1 VATSDVAIANRALQ
15 LLGSSRKLESLT
27 QDHPN
32 ARSMNA
38 AFEPTR
44 RSLIRRYEWGF
55 AISRDSIAAD
65 GDQTEW
71 GGHNRYSLPNDFLRL
86 TRDKERQR
94 ASDWRIEGLFI
105 VTDDASPLDIKY
117 IADITDPNAF
127 DSLFHEA
134 FANRLAFVT
143 CKEITGSTDLHKT
156 LNKDYDDVIAEA
168 RMVQAIEKPA
178 QELPED
184 DWIAARR

>member
-32 ARSMNA
+32 ARSLNA
-38 AFEPTR
+38 AYEPTR
-44 RSLIRRYEWGF
+44 RSLLRRYDWSF
-55 AISRDSIAAD
+55 AISRVSIASDAA
-65 GDQTEW
+65 QTTW
-71 GGHNRYSLPNDFLRL
+71 GKHNRFSLPNNFLRL
-86 TRDKERQR
+86 IRDPER
-94 ASDWRIEGLFI
+94 ACAPDWRIEGLFI
-105 VTDDASPLDIKY
+105 VTDDDSPLEIRY
-117 IADITDPNAF
+117 VADVTDPNSF

-156 LNKDYDDVIAEA
+156 LNEDFKEVMGEA
-168 RMVQAIEKPA
+168 RLVQSIEKPA
-178 QELPED
+178 QEAPED
-184 DWIAARR
+184 TWVSARR